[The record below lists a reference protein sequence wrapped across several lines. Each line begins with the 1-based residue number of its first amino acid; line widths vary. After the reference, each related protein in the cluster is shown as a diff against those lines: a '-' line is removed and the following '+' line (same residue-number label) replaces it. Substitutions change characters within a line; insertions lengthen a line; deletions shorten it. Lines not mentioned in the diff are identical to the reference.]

1 MARPIVATDVPGCRD
16 VVEDGVTGILCE
28 PRDAV
33 SLAKAMLVMV
43 DKSVDQR
50 REMGLAG
57 RRRVE
62 HLRDDPRVTLS
73 ALDEAS
79 WYTHVSL
86 IGRVTEIA
94 DDAGLVDI
102 DRLSMHYGD
111 RPYPHRTSPRVSA
124 WIAVDRWHGWGAVT
138 D

>member
-1 MARPIVATDVPGCRD
+1 MPELPFPAEVRELLSKANPAVITSLRSDGQPVSVATWYLLEDDDRVLVNMDV
-16 VVEDGVTGILCE
+16 
-28 PRDAV
+28 
-33 SLAKAMLVMV
+33 S
-43 DKSVDQR
+43 
-50 REMGLAG
+50 
-57 RRRVE
+57 RRRVQ
-62 HLRDDPRVTLS
+62 HLRDDPRVTLT

-94 DDAGLVDI
+94 DDEGLVDI